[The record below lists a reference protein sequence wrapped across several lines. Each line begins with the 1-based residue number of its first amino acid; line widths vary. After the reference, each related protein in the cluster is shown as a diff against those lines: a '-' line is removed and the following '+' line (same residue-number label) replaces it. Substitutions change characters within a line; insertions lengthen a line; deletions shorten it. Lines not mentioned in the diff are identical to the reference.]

1 MARSHW
7 LNSKDEARGN
17 SQRKVRGSEIRL
29 ERLGGTE
36 LGCAALVGSG
46 ATAGR
51 KFIGLS
57 RMQILFTVA
66 QITKA
71 CL

>member
-7 LNSKDEARGN
+7 LNSKDKVRGN
-17 SQRKVRGSEIRL
+17 PKRKVRGSEIRL

-36 LGCAALVGSG
+36 LGCGALVGSG
-46 ATAGR
+46 ATAGP

-57 RMQILFTVA
+57 RKQILFTVA
-66 QITKA
+66 QITQA
-71 CL
+71 GL